1 MEFSTRSMKN
11 LLQQNTEKRVSDDAG
26 DSLGDFLDKW
36 GEEISREAERIAE
49 NDGRKT
55 VRAEDIR
62 EALSNRKDTIVEQR
76 LSL

>member
-11 LLQQNTEKRVSDDAG
+11 LIQQNTEKRVSDDAG
-26 DSLGDFLDKW
+26 NSLGDFLDRC
-36 GEEISREAERIAE
+36 GEEIAEDAIEVANE
-49 NDGRKT
+49 DGRKT

-62 EALSNRKDTIVEQR
+62 EALSDRKDRTVEQS